1 MNLLELVLI
10 SFLSV
15 FAYAENLPD
24 YDNPYAPI
32 FTDKEVYTWTDK
44 IRFTIIAPSWD
55 ANRNGIDS
63 IGTDEG
69 HLIKIT
75 TSEHSLEPYK
85 LTETETSSGVFTG
98 EVILTGFLHD
108 VDGDGDFDT
117 RPRTLGTG
125 PTNGFLETD
134 RDDGITISFEFADG
148 VVLTKSAQ
156 VSWSM
161 STVRFS
167 QPTYSMGDTATM
179 QLFDPDMN
187 LDPEGIDTVELQVSS
202 SSDKAGILVDAI
214 ETSADSGLF
223 VGSISFTPTSPSS
236 GNRLYTIPGEKIIV
250 KYDDY
255 TLPAPYSISDHVAI
269 TAESNIISDVP
280 PIERISVIDNF
291 LTDSSGIKN
300 LEPTIHDQLQIVSKV
315 QNNQNFNQAFV
326 CIIQI
331 KDSEGGIESLSW
343 IQGMLTPKQNLQ
355 VAQSWSP
362 TKSGNYNVE
371 TFVWSSL
378 SDPVP
383 LSPIFKQSYFIE

>member
-10 SFLSV
+10 SFLSF

-32 FTDKEVYTWTDK
+32 FTDREIYTWTDK

-55 ANRNGIDS
+55 ENRNGIDS

-69 HLIKIT
+69 HLIKIS

-85 LTETETSSGVFTG
+85 LTETGTSSGVFTG

-108 VDGDGDFDT
+108 VDGDGKDDT
-117 RPRTLGTG
+117 TPRTFGTG
-125 PTNGFLETD
+125 PTNGFLETN
-134 RDDGITISFEFADG
+134 RDEGITISFEFADG

-156 VSWSM
+156 VSWNISNI
-161 STVRFS
+161 RFS

-179 QLFDPDMN
+179 QVFDPDMN

-202 SSDKAGILVDAI
+202 ISDKAGILVDAI
-214 ETSADSGLF
+214 ETSEESGLF
-223 VGSISFTPTSPSS
+223 VASISFTPTSPSG
-236 GNRLYTIPGEKIIV
+236 GNRLFTLPGETIIV

-255 TLPAPYSISDHVAI
+255 TLPAPYSISDHIAI

-280 PIERISVIDNF
+280 PIERISIIENF
-291 LTDSSGIKN
+291 VTDSSGTRI
-300 LEPTIHDQLQIVSKV
+300 LEPTINDQLQIVAKV
-315 QNNQNFNQAFV
+315 TNNQNFNQAFV

-331 KDSEGGIESLSW
+331 KNSKGGIESISW
-343 IQGMLTPKQNLQ
+343 IQGMLTPNQDLE
-355 VAQSWSP
+355 VAQSWNP
-362 TKSGNYNVE
+362 RESGNYNVE
-371 TFVWSSL
+371 TFVWNSL
-378 SDPVP
+378 SDAVP